1 MPGMPLQA
9 DSRYDSVPG
18 ADHAATSF
26 GQALQICLTLQSDA
40 AKSAEVIA
48 G

>member
-1 MPGMPLQA
+1 
-9 DSRYDSVPG
+9 VPE

-26 GQALQICLTLQSDA
+26 GEALQICLTLQSDA
-40 AKSAEVIA
+40 AKSAEAVA